1 MNTYVVDQKTRR
13 GKNPTKIERMK
24 RRKEKQKI
32 DWHMVF
38 NEVYMLRFIS
48 DLN

>member
-1 MNTYVVDQKTRR
+1 MLLIKKQEKE
-13 GKNPTKIERMK
+13 KNLTEIERMK

>member
-1 MNTYVVDQKTRR
+1 MLLIKKQEKE
-13 GKNPTKIERMK
+13 KNLTEIERMK
-24 RRKEKQKI
+24 RRNEKQKI